1 MRFNYIFEFLEI
13 SLSANSKDVV
23 IYSKSTSNKWVVNHV
38 LAEHTSKVLGIDW
51 APNTN
56 KIVTCGAVSSNF

>member
-1 MRFNYIFEFLEI
+1 M
-13 SLSANSKDVV
+13 
-23 IYSKSTSNKWVVNHV
+23 

-56 KIVTCGAVSSNF
+56 KIVTCGAVSSNCYLMNFNNTEN